1 MENNKYLNKV
11 IGSLVRSTK
20 MNYEKERIYFSFY
33 PYPFHFLDSFLSSSL
48 FSSFSKYCRNQF
60 GLTEEEVEYVW
71 KEYREIIKNKIENG
85 K

>member
-48 FSSFSKYCRNQF
+48 FSSFSKYCKNTF
-60 GLTEEEVEYVW
+60 GLTKYEIDYVW
-71 KEYREIIKNKIENG
+71 NEYIYIIKDKIENG
-85 K
+85 Q